1 MKLLVD
7 VDALAKLAHWRI
19 LEELPGLTGVPLSQ
33 CATLTSARFRAQRA
47 VKKPDGRVFHSTE
60 AATAALRAMD
70 SMMGPLSLD
79 AQHLPILQ
87 GISGI
92 DAGEAVLLSALAAGG
107 AHLLTGDKRA
117 LKALAE
123 LDSVQRAPYA
133 GKIVLIE
140 QVLLASLARHGI
152 EWLRER
158 VCPYK
163 QIDKAIGN
171 AMGSRCDASQDS
183 VREGLESYIKELDQA
198 ANPTLISKIQLE

>member
-7 VDALAKLAHWRI
+7 VDALAKLAHWKI
-19 LEELPGLTGVPLSQ
+19 LEELPDFTGVPLSQ

-60 AATAALRAMD
+60 AATVALRAMD
-70 SMMGPLSLD
+70 SMTGPLSPETE
-79 AQHLPILQ
+79 HLPILQ
-87 GISGI
+87 GVAGI
-92 DAGEAVLLSALAAGG
+92 DAGEAVLLSAVS
-107 AHLLTGDKRA
+107 AHSARLLTGDKRA
-117 LKALAE
+117 MKALAG
-123 LDSVQRAPYA
+123 LDSTQRAPFA

-140 QVLLASLARHGI
+140 QVLLAGLTRRGI

-171 AMGSRCDASQDS
+171 AMGSRCDAPQDS
-183 VREGLESYIKELDQA
+183 VREGLESYIKELEHA
-198 ANPTLISKIQLE
+198 VTPTLISKI

>member
-19 LEELPGLTGVPLSQ
+19 LDELPDFTGVPLSQ
-33 CATLTSARFRAQRA
+33 CTTLTSARFRAERA
-47 VKKPDGRVFHSTE
+47 VKKPDGRVFRATE

-70 SMMGPLSLD
+70 GMMGPLSPD
-79 AQHLPILQ
+79 TQHLTTLQ
-87 GISGI
+87 SISGI
-92 DAGEAVLLSALAAGG
+92 DAGEAVLLSALSAGG
-107 AHLLTGDKRA
+107 ARLLTGDKRA

-123 LDSVQRAPYA
+123 LDSAQRAPFA

-140 QVLLASLARHGI
+140 QVLLAALTRHGI

-163 QIDKAIGN
+163 HIDKAIGI
-171 AMGSRCDASQDS
+171 AMGSRCDAPQQS
-183 VREGLESYIKELDQA
+183 VREGLESYINELKQA
-198 ANPTLISKIQLE
+198 ANPTLISEI